1 MSAQPDTRWPTD
13 LPPPTSCIVPTG
25 STQKINK
32 QFADFLLPMFQTGH
46 RHHPLS
52 LDDEEIV
59 THARPGS
66 NRTVRQSRW
75 CPRRDELKNK
85 TWLILTHL
93 PRHLWRKYR
102 REGWRFDTCFA
113 KRIIGTEC
121 CTRMDRFWT
130 WFYRKS
136 KKVSAWKKSI
146 NKSWIFNWS
155 RFKAILRVV
164 YISTTLIKLFNCY
177 SIESNI
183 FSQPTI
189 DRIQHQSRCNP

>member
-1 MSAQPDTRWPTD
+1 MANRS
-13 LPPPTSCIVPTG
+13 PPT
-25 STQKINK
+25 NK
-32 QFADFLLPMFQTGH
+32 LHRANRLHTKDKQTVCWFFATHVSNRPPASLP
-46 RHHPLS
+46 S

-189 DRIQHQSRCNP
+189 DSIRHQSRCNP